1 MEPDLYITPEEYE
14 IAEKNGIS
22 RKNLED
28 RVWTLYWNK
37 QKAIT
42 VPVMQRNPTPWR
54 EWKEVCE
61 KNGISYGTF
70 MSRIK
75 NSGLDP
81 EVAATKP
88 LDKHQRDYFK
98 RYVDKKR
105 VLTPEHLKAMEK
117 NGLCRATVHL
127 RRRIGWS
134 LEDAVNTPVLSRS
147 EVGRRAGRASKMK
160 KSV

>member
-22 RKNLED
+22 RRILD
-28 RVWTLYWNK
+28 ARVRTFYWDK

-42 VPVMQRNPTPWR
+42 EPIKKRNQTPWGD
-54 EWKEVCE
+54 WKDVCK
-61 KNGISYGTF
+61 KNGISYGAF
-70 MSRIK
+70 MYRIK
-75 NSGLDP
+75 NAGLDP

-88 LDKHQRDYFK
+88 LDRNQPDYFK

-105 VLTPEHLKAMEK
+105 ILTAEHLKTMEK
-117 NGLCRATVHL
+117 NGLCKATVHM
-127 RRRIGWS
+127 RRRLGWS
-134 LEDAVNTPVLSRS
+134 LEDAVNTPVLSPS
-147 EVGRRAGRASKMK
+147 EVGRRAGKASKMK